1 MSRELS
7 DSICLP
13 GQEILVTI
21 SLQFD
26 NLSNDAKG
34 VYIADNIPL
43 LLFDSLQTLSVELD
57 GVDISD
63 SVLVEC
69 ESPNSVYVGAITVR
83 WILETPSGFNE
94 NLPVNSNQNLIVK
107 YTITIP
113 ADAPENTEY
122 SFPNTS
128 WIAVIDPFGT
138 PTYEFGH
145 EDFLNPSM
153 IVGATPVELTSFTAI
168 RIKEGVTLLWETA
181 TEVNNYGFDIER
193 SVDGRNWN
201 KLWFVEGHGN
211 SNSPKSYSFIDN
223 ELISRKIEYRLKQI
237 DTDGS
242 FEYSDV
248 VEVLVDGQTEFK
260 LVQNFPNPFNPSTVI
275 RYSLPEASEVN
286 LSVFNSL
293 GQEVVNLINE
303 RQEAGRFNITF
314 NAANLPSGIYYY
326 SIRANNYYSVKKML
340 LLK

>member
-26 NLSNDAKG
+26 SLSSDAKG
-34 VYIADNIPL
+34 VYIAENIPT
-43 LLFDSLQTLSVELD
+43 LLFNSLQTLSLELD
-57 GVDISD
+57 EVDITD
-63 SVLVEC
+63 SVIVEY
-69 ESPNSVYVGAITVR
+69 ERSNSVYDGAITVR
-83 WILETPSGFNE
+83 WILETPSNFNE
-94 NLPVNSNQNLIVK
+94 NLPVISNQNLIVR
-107 YTITIP
+107 YTVTIP
-113 ADAPENTEY
+113 ADATENTEY
-122 SFPNTS
+122 GFPNTS
-128 WIAVIDPFGT
+128 WIAVIDPSGA
-138 PTYEFGH
+138 PSYEFGH
-145 EDFLNPSM
+145 ADFSDPSM
-153 IVGATPVELTSFTAI
+153 MLSVTPVELTSFAAT
-168 RIKEGVTLLWETA
+168 RIKEGVILLWETA

-211 SNSPKSYSFIDN
+211 SNSPKSYSFVDN
-223 ELISRKIEYRLKQI
+223 ELISTKILYRLKQI

-314 NAANLPSGIYYY
+314 NASNLPSGIYYY